1 MVDGLDAVLYQRRSK
16 DGVAAADGDRRVDHG
31 LDDGAAKKNRGR
43 GQVGARGHGE
53 EKAAKRRRGG
63 PSVSSEMENPRR
75 RPCGLR
81 RAILA
86 AWGHELEGE
95 ERETRES
102 VAGFKGEGS
111 GRRMVA
117 LIVRNQ
123 EGKGSGRNGRA
134 GD

>member
-16 DGVAAADGDRRVDHG
+16 DGVAAADGDRLVDHG

-53 EKAAKRRRGG
+53 EKATKRRRRG
-63 PSVSSEMENPRR
+63 PSVSPEMENTRR

-86 AWGHELEGE
+86 AWGHDSERDQGAKE
-95 ERETRES
+95 ED
-102 VAGFKGEGS
+102 V
-111 GRRMVA
+111 
-117 LIVRNQ
+117 
-123 EGKGSGRNGRA
+123 
-134 GD
+134 